1 MRELNSKEVKEV
13 SGGVLPVIGLA
24 ITVAESFGVRTLGG
38 YLLNRAAYVVG
49 TIAAGE
55 YFEVLG

>member
-24 ITVAESFGVRTLGG
+24 ITIAESFGVRTLGG
-38 YLLNRAAYVVG
+38 YILNRTAYVIG
-49 TIAAGE
+49 TIAAWDYLE
-55 YFEVLG
+55 DS